1 MQMMPGMNPKM
12 LKQAM
17 KQLGVKE
24 EEIEAEEV
32 IIRTKDKDL
41 IIRNPAVTKV
51 KMMGQESL
59 QVTGDIEEQPRLSLE
74 DIRLVIGQAGVS
86 ESEAKSALE
95 KSNGDIAGAILLLS
109 SKTKG

>member
-1 MQMMPGMNPKM
+1 MMPGMNPKM

-41 IIRNPAVTKV
+41 IIKNPGVTKV

-59 QVTGDIEEQPRLSLE
+59 QITGEIEEQPRLNLE
-74 DIRLVIGQAGVS
+74 DVRLVMEQAKVS
-86 ESEAKSALE
+86 EPEAKSAIE
-95 KSNGDIAGAILLLS
+95 KSKGDIAEAILLLS
-109 SKTKG
+109 GETKH